1 MKPRAARRADT
12 VSHMIRTWSSRAIA
26 VFALAILDLR
36 AAQAASQT
44 LDKIKETGE
53 IIFGY
58 REASIPFAYIGDDQK
73 PTGLS
78 LELCTDVA
86 DKVKSELRLP
96 ALKIAYVPVNA
107 SNRIPLLQNG
117 TVDIE
122 CGSTSNTAERQKQ
135 VAFSVATYAASPRW
149 LVSASSPVM
158 APGDLA
164 GKTIVVTSGSL
175 NVSVAAKIVAD
186 EKLGVTFIQAKDHA
200 ESLLML
206 KTGRAAAWFE
216 DDILVAG
223 LVANSPD
230 PNAFRMLATV
240 YAPTYYGLMV
250 RKDDP
255 EFKAL
260 VDAVIRQ
267 QMASGEFGKLYAKW
281 FEAPIPPKGQNLAL
295 PMSAAM
301 KARVA
306 SPSDALDP

>member
-1 MKPRAARRADT
+1 MTMTR
-12 VSHMIRTWSSRAIA
+12 IWSSIFIA
-26 VFALAILDLR
+26 VLALWSLDPR
-36 AAQAASQT
+36 QAQAASQT

-53 IIFGY
+53 ITFGY
-58 REASIPFAYIGDDQK
+58 REASIPFAYIGSDQK

-78 LELCTDVA
+78 LDLCSAVL
-86 DKVKSELRLP
+86 DKVKSELHLP
-96 ALKIAYVPVNA
+96 ALKTSYVPVNA

-117 TVDIE
+117 TIDVE
-122 CGSTSNTAERQKQ
+122 CGSTSNTADRQKQ
-135 VAFSVATYAASPRW
+135 VSFTVATYAASPRW
-149 LVSASSPVM
+149 LVSASSPVTK
-158 APGDLA
+158 PGDLA
-164 GKTIVVTSGSL
+164 GQTIVLTSGSL
-175 NVSVAAKIVAD
+175 NVSVAAKIIAD
-186 EKLGVTFIQAKDHA
+186 EKLNVTIIQAKDHA

-230 PNAFRMLATV
+230 PNAFRMLATA

-260 VDAVIRQ
+260 VDAVIKEK
-267 QMASGEFGKLYAKW
+267 MASGEFAKLYAKW
-281 FEAPIPPKGQNLAL
+281 FESPIPPKGQILGL

>member
-1 MKPRAARRADT
+1 MTRICPSLLVVVVAL
-12 VSHMIRTWSSRAIA
+12 SSFGMRG
-26 VFALAILDLR
+26 
-36 AAQAASQT
+36 AQAASQT

-53 IIFGY
+53 IALGY
-58 REASIPFAYIGDDQK
+58 REASIPFAYVGDDLK

-78 LELCTDVA
+78 LDLCTDVV
-86 DKVKSELRLP
+86 DKVKAELHLP
-96 ALKIAYVPVNA
+96 ALKTSYVPVNA

-117 TVDIE
+117 TIDVE
-122 CGSTSNTAERQKQ
+122 CGSTTNTAERQQQ
-135 VAFSVATYAASPRW
+135 VAFTVATYVASPRW
-149 LVSASSPVM
+149 LVAAFSPVKE
-158 APGDLA
+158 PGDLA
-164 GKTIVVTSGSL
+164 GETIVITQGSL
-175 NVSVAAKIVAD
+175 NYGVAAKVIAD
-186 EKLGVTFIQAKDHA
+186 QKLNVKIIQAKDHG

-206 KTGRAAAWFE
+206 ATGRAAAWFE

-230 PNAFRMLATV
+230 PKAFRLLATV
-240 YAPTYYGLMV
+240 YAPSYYGLMV

-260 VDAVIRQ
+260 VDAVIKDK
-267 QMASGEFGKLYAKW
+267 MASGDFAKLYAKW
-281 FEAPIPPKGQNLAL
+281 FEQPIPPKGQNLAL